1 MENQLPGTP
10 GQPTTPYRIN
20 QHTKPSPVGPART
33 RRPRW
38 PTFIGLGFLGLLVV
52 ALIAFFGLNIVLEG
66 QYTNKIEPG
75 VSISGVYVGEMSRD
89 EAKTKILKA
98 LEGYTQKPVVL
109 SFKDKTWNPTLEQ
122 LGVTIN
128 LDDTLNK
135 AADFN
140 KEGLRVFKLLNP
152 ESTNLPIEIMMDEAK
167 LNGFLTDISDRI
179 RLDPVE
185 PEVKIDPTG
194 QLITT
199 EGKIGFNVDYDAT
212 LNALKK
218 TLGSLTPTDENLLK
232 VHDVAPVIGAD
243 EVDSFKKALQ
253 PYLNGPV
260 TVSYQDKSWTFD
272 QKTIAAQLKLNINP
286 DKKEPKHLGY
296 TFDTAYFE
304 NYLTDL
310 GKTINQAA
318 RDGVVGWVNGKVGFT
333 KPSQDG
339 QFLSVPRTMDNLNQ
353 AFVATDPEKR
363 KTTLWVDVKE
373 PALSSKYPERLGKFE
388 VIGEGVSSFGGSAS
402 SRATNIKVGAQH
414 LSGAIVKPHT
424 VFSFLDAIGDISE
437 KAGYVSGFSIVAD
450 QTVPDVGGGICQV
463 ATTTFR
469 AAFYAGLPIVERN
482 PHAYR
487 VSWYEEMGEPVGF
500 DAAVYQPGVDFKFE
514 NNSDYYMAVTA
525 MVDSGKLY
533 VRVLGNKIPGQK
545 VSLIANEITNVKDAP
560 PDRIEVDPS
569 LKPGQKVQYDSAH
582 KGLTTSITR
591 VISIDGKEVKRTT
604 FPSVYAPWPNIY
616 KVGPTPKPDPTPTPK
631 PTDSAKPDATPA
643 TPTPKA

>member
-1 MENQLPGTP
+1 MPGNP
-10 GQPTTPYRIN
+10 GQPTVPFRTTSRSQQI
-20 QHTKPSPVGPART
+20 PVGSART

-38 PTFIGLGFLGLLVV
+38 PVFFGLGLLGLVV
-52 ALIAFFGLNIVLEG
+52 IAIAAFFGVNALIDS
-66 QYTNKIEPG
+66 QYANKIEPG
-75 VSISGVYVGEMSRD
+75 VSISGVYVGEMSRA
-89 EAKTKILKA
+89 EARTKILKS

-140 KEGLRVFKLLNP
+140 KAGLRVLKLLNP

-179 RLDPVE
+179 RLDPLE
-185 PEVKIDPTG
+185 PTVKLDG
-194 QLITT
+194 EGKLVTT

-232 VHDVAPVIGAD
+232 VHDVAPVISAE
-243 EVDSFKKALQ
+243 EVASFTKALQ

-260 TVSYQDKSWTFD
+260 TVTYQDKSWTFD

-296 TFDTAYFE
+296 TFETAYFE
-304 NYLTDL
+304 KYLTDL

-353 AFVATDPEKR
+353 AFVATEPEKR

-373 PALSSKYPERLGKFE
+373 PALSSKYPERLGNFE

-402 SRATNIKVGAQH
+402 ERATNIKVGAQH
-414 LSGAIVKPHT
+414 LSGAIIKPHS
-424 VFSFLDAIGDISE
+424 VFSFLDSIGEISQKE
-437 KAGYVSGFSIVAD
+437 GYVMGYAIVAD

-463 ATTTFR
+463 STTTFR

-482 PHAYR
+482 AHAYR

-514 NNSDYYMAVTA
+514 NPTDYYMAVTA
-525 MVDSGKLY
+525 TVADGKLY
-533 VRVLGNKIPGQK
+533 VRILGNKVSGQK
-545 VSLIANEITNVKDAP
+545 VTLISNGITNVTNPP
-560 PDRIEVDPS
+560 PDRTEVDPS
-569 LKPGQKVQYDSAH
+569 LAPGQRKQFDTAR

-591 VISIDGKEVKRTT
+591 VISVDGKEVKRDT
-604 FPSVYAPWPNIY
+604 FGTKFQAWPNIY
-616 KVGPTPKPDPTPTPK
+616 KVGPTPKPDPTPAPADGSK
-631 PTDSAKPDATPA
+631 PAAP
-643 TPTPKA
+643 TPTPKATPKA